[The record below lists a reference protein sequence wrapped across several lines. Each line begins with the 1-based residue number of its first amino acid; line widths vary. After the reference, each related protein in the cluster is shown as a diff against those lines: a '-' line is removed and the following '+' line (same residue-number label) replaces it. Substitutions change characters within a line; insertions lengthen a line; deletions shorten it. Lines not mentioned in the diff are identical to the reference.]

1 MCHDYGPGGRK
12 FMWVTTVKEQRLNN
26 KHVRDG
32 VGEDE
37 FVSMR
42 TKLDNNLSMPVLLLP
57 AIQVNIRGGHFPPA
71 EDNGISYLKLPLNA
85 V

>member
-1 MCHDYGPGGRK
+1 MCHDYGPDGRE

-26 KHVRDG
+26 KHARDG
-32 VGEDE
+32 IDEEE
-37 FVSMR
+37 FVAIR
-42 TKLDNNLSMPVLLLP
+42 TGLDDKLSMPALLFP
-57 AIQVNIRGGHFPPA
+57 AIQVNIRGGYLPLA